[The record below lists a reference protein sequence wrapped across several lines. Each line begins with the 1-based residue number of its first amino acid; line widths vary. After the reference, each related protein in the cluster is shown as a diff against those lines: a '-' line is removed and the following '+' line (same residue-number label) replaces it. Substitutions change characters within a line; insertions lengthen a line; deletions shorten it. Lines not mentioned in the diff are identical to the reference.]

1 MIQIPVYDGMG
12 NIIGYIQVAVYQ
24 LTDPYII
31 GLVMSASNGGSAKI
45 DGEYI
50 ILFDKD
56 GNPIGRLP
64 LNSILRG
71 QVNPD
76 MPSESGFTFVPKPP
90 TEKDNGGGTTT
101 TNGGDTTTNTG
112 GDTTTTTTTTEG
124 GTTTTT
130 TENGTT
136 TVTNEGGTT
145 IVTTTTENGGNTP
158 IVPPYF
164 PPVMPPITG
173 GNGNT
178 VLTTSTTTT
187 NTPVISSI
195 KQTTWDDRL
204 PCPTV
209 MRFEYKLSDVG
220 NKTTIDLSSI
230 SAPIQSY
237 LSGLSFGEKIDQN
250 GRKIRKYG
258 VDLCDLLKK
267 IMIPSD
273 SITVIYNTTSQ
284 TGKDPFSGA
293 PIPFNTIK
301 FEADINSSV
310 TKNFGIRDGL
320 TDGSSTP
327 TYLDRL
333 CDLMR
338 KQSFSN
344 GIRTSDMYVV
354 FDYEFVDAAG
364 IVHRI
369 YTTGRVYI
377 DENGRCVCTNESL
390 QYCDCKKYT
399 LGIRNLRVVS
409 EPGQGFDYPTTQDQN
424 VPWYNNNLPPDKQ
437 KVCFLK
443 ADVYRC
449 CIDSTGAPIS
459 SERVGEVLLAR
470 SQQSTE
476 WVDCEINGK
485 PGKKIKVTQYFLM
498 EDLTSG
504 AFSQFRY
511 DPVFTSKPRNAG
523 FRFPSADL
531 RGDEY
536 YINERIDLYW
546 SDCTSDKKFLW
557 GDYIDQKLRGM
568 TSGVIG
574 VQDYTVYYAQ
584 IAETTK
590 RPFNGPATWRMNTPM
605 AEPILV
611 LTCGAAEGECVEQPS
626 PPPPGPGPGP
636 KTPETE
642 TYCIKVTSFD
652 IAKLIDEGKYVLSG
666 GKFNGMVLPAYSAG
680 YNSFVYPVVI
690 PAIQS
695 AKRLAYGYMIYEY
708 ADGSRGIRSAYDGVQ
723 NRPIQVDPSV
733 ISEYYALERF
743 IKYSKEYYDGDDI
756 IVESSGRVKLN
767 RTGLV
772 TQDGSFLETHDCKTG
787 GYLRKQRTRVP
798 KYYQFEICFTIEV
811 HNPDRNPNDPI
822 ILKLKEQPKVTQ
834 VIGSFIEPA
843 ELGTEYTIFDPAFPF
858 EYDPDCCNGLTWPKD
873 RGPLVTVYP
882 PTPNN
887 PFVVGGGNTGGPMRP
902 ASSLLTTGTGP
913 LGGTTPQT
921 AQILTSNMPYKR
933 PYLDHKMDTAQYG
946 TLIDSCGCQA
956 VDMADIWCYY
966 ESEPKSL
973 WKKASKDDKDTWIR
987 GPYIIP
993 DQKCISGSTVYH
1005 PFDVSKDISYSNRKI
1020 KTKGLFNGNQTLECY
1035 LTSSTLLSSSSDY
1048 YYNVTDC
1055 ENCGRIPYFALAYG
1069 NSNGSGSY
1077 YVGGDPNNLKK
1088 PTDAIYSQYQL
1099 LCNEPTRS
1107 ADGVLTL
1114 PKFSFVSESVN
1125 VESNDIYVINYYRN
1139 GLSDQLDPGN
1149 FQINMAYLSGS
1160 FYPNHVHTGS
1170 NVQVGSPFVMK
1181 FIDDSDDFSQTHTCI
1196 DDPYASYPIVSGSLE
1211 DGKYQDA
1218 SINTYGNVY
1227 PYLGVVVF
1235 HPKRLNE
1242 QLGFNTVTGSNIYGD
1257 NAYKLFTS
1265 ISGAASPTVGRSDS
1279 HKMLARNVVYKTTQ
1293 HYSVRV
1299 NRAIANYS
1307 NNPTYVSGSKNRIFD
1322 KCFIHE
1328 PNTYITS
1335 VGLYNENLELLAIG
1349 KMTKAL
1355 KKDFDTDLLIKIR
1368 LNW

>member
-12 NIIGYIQVAVYQ
+12 NIIGYIQVAVSQ

-45 DGEYI
+45 DGDYI

-76 MPSESGFTFVPKPP
+76 MPSENAFTFVPKPP
-90 TEKDNGGGTTT
+90 TQKD
-101 TNGGDTTTNTG
+101 NGGDTTTNTG

-130 TENGTT
+130 TENGT

-178 VLTTSTTTT
+178 ILTTSTTTTT

-195 KQTTWDDRL
+195 KQTVWDDSK

-209 MRFEYKLSDVG
+209 IRLDYKLSELG
-220 NKTTIDLSSI
+220 NKTTIDLSTI
-230 SAPIQSY
+230 STPIQSY
-237 LSGLSFGEKIDQN
+237 LSNVTYGERTDSA
-250 GRKIRKYG
+250 GRKVRKYG
-258 VDLCDLLKK
+258 VDICDLLRK
-267 IMIPSD
+267 ITIPSD
-273 SITVIYNTTSQ
+273 NITVIYNSTQQ
-284 TGKDPFSGA
+284 TGKDPFTGQ
-293 PIPFNTIK
+293 PIPTNIIK

-320 TDGSSTP
+320 IDGTKTP
-327 TYLDRL
+327 TYFDRL

-338 KQSFSN
+338 NQSFSN
-344 GIRTSDMYVV
+344 GIRTTDMYVV
-354 FDYEFVDAAG
+354 FDYEFVDSTG
-364 IVHRI
+364 LVHKI
-369 YTTGRVYI
+369 YATGRVYI
-377 DENGRCVCTNESL
+377 DANGNCVCVEEKL
-390 QYCDCKKYT
+390 DYCDCKKYT

-409 EPGQGFDYPTTQDQN
+409 EPGTGFDYPTTHDQN
-424 VPWYNNNLPPDKQ
+424 DPWYNKNLPPDKQ

-443 ADVYRC
+443 ADIYRC
-449 CIDSTGAPIS
+449 CLDSSGQSINA
-459 SERVGEVLLAR
+459 EKVGELLLAK
-470 SQQSTE
+470 SYQSTE
-476 WVDCEINGK
+476 WVDCIIDGK
-485 PGKKIKVTQYFLM
+485 PGKKIKVTQYFIM
-498 EDLTSG
+498 DEFADG
-504 AFSQFRY
+504 KFIAFKY
-511 DPVFTSKPRNAG
+511 DSVFKSKPRSVS
-523 FRFPSADL
+523 FKFPTADL

-536 YINERIDLYW
+536 YINQRVDLYW
-546 SDCTSDKKFLW
+546 SDCTGTSPKLTW
-557 GDYIDQKLRGM
+557 ADYIAEKLKGI
-568 TSGVIG
+568 TGGVDGIKDFY
-574 VQDYTVYYAQ
+574 QYYAS
-584 IAETTK
+584 IAQTTNNK
-590 RPFNGPATWRMNTPM
+590 FNGLPTWRPNG
-605 AEPILV
+605 PIVQNGAVTSNPYERALV
-611 LTCGAAEGECVEQPS
+611 LTCGANEGECIPETT
-626 PPPPGPGPGP
+626 PPPPPPPPPPTG
-636 KTPETE
+636 TVDTE

-652 IAKLIDEGKYVLSG
+652 VAKLIDEGKYVLSG
-666 GKFNGMVLPAYSAG
+666 GKFDGLVLPAYSAG

-690 PAIQS
+690 PTIQS
-695 AKRLAYGYMIYEY
+695 ARQLAYGYMIYEY
-708 ADGSRGIRSAYDGVQ
+708 ADGSRSVRSAYDGTAS
-723 NRPIQVDPSV
+723 RPIQTDPS
-733 ISEYYALERF
+733 ITSEYYALERF
-743 IKYSKEYYDGDDI
+743 IRYSKEYYDGADI
-756 IVESSGRVKLN
+756 VVESTGRVKLD

-772 TQDGSFLETHDCKTG
+772 TQDGSFLQPMECKTG
-787 GYLRKQRTRVP
+787 GYLRKQRTRIP

-811 HNPDRNPNDPI
+811 HNPNRNPNDPI
-822 ILKLKEQPKVTQ
+822 QLRLKQQPKVTQ
-834 VIGSFIEPA
+834 IIGSFEETA
-843 ELGTEYTIFDPAFPF
+843 ELGTEYTILDPSIPI
-858 EYDPDCCNGLTWPKD
+858 EYDNDCCSGLTWPKD

-882 PTPNN
+882 PSPNN
-887 PFVVGGGNTGGPMRP
+887 PFVIGGGLTGGPMP
-902 ASSLLTTGTGP
+902 G
-913 LGGTTPQT
+913 PQT
-921 AQILTSNMPYKR
+921 SQTVVSNMPYNR

-1035 LTSSTLLSSSSDY
+1035 LTSSTLLSSSNDY

-1055 ENCGRIPYFALAYG
+1055 ENCGRIPYFAVAYG
-1069 NSNGSGSY
+1069 NNNGSGSY

-1265 ISGAASPTVGRSDS
+1265 ISGAASPTVGRTDL

-1335 VGLYNENLELLAIG
+1335 VGLYNENLELIAIG
-1349 KMTKAL
+1349 KLTKAL

>member
-12 NIIGYIQVAVYQ
+12 NIIGYLQVSVSQ

-31 GLVMSASNGGSAKI
+31 GLVMSASNGGSARI
-45 DGEYI
+45 DGDYI
-50 ILFDKD
+50 ILFDRD
-56 GNPIGRLP
+56 GNPIGRFP

-71 QVNPD
+71 QTNPD
-76 MPSESGFTFVPKPP
+76 MPSDTGFTFVPKPP
-90 TEKDNGGGTTT
+90 TEGGGGETTT
-101 TNGGDTTTNTG
+101 TDTGGKTTTTDAG
-112 GDTTTTTTTTEG
+112 GETTTTTTTEG

-136 TVTNEGGTT
+136 IVTNEGGTT
-145 IVTTTTENGGNTP
+145 TVVTTTTENNGNTP
-158 IVPPYF
+158 IVPPSF
-164 PPVMPPITG
+164 PPPVMPPPVMPPPIT
-173 GNGNT
+173 
-178 VLTTSTTTT
+178 S
-187 NTPVISSI
+187 TPVISSI

-209 MRFEYKLSDVG
+209 VRFDYKLSELG
-220 NKTTIDLSSI
+220 NKTTVDLSSI

-237 LSGLSFGEKIDQN
+237 LSGISFGETIDQN

-258 VDLCDLLKK
+258 VDLCDLLSK
-267 IMIPSD
+267 ITIPSD
-273 SITVIYNTTSQ
+273 SITVIYNTTTQ

-320 TDGSSTP
+320 SDTSTP

-354 FDYEFVDAAG
+354 FDYEYVDSAG

-377 DENGRCVCTNESL
+377 DQNGRCVCTNENL

-409 EPGQGFDYPTTQDQN
+409 EPGQGFDYSTIHDQN
-424 VPWYNNNLPPDKQ
+424 DPWYNKNLPPDKQ

-449 CIDSTGAPIS
+449 CVDSAGMSIS
-459 SERVGEVLLAR
+459 SEKVGEVLLAR

-498 EDLTSG
+498 ENLTSG
-504 AFSQFRY
+504 EFVAFKY
-511 DPVFTSKPRNAG
+511 DPVFTSKPRNVS
-523 FRFPSADL
+523 FRFPSTDL
-531 RGDEY
+531 RGDAY
-536 YINERIDLYW
+536 YINQRIDLYW
-546 SDCTSDKKFLW
+546 SDCTSDKKFMW
-557 GDYIDQKLRGM
+557 GDYIDQKLKTM
-568 TSGVIG
+568 TSGVVG
-574 VQDYTVYYAQ
+574 VQDFIVYR
-584 IAETTK
+584 AEITDTTK
-590 RPFNGPATWRMNTPM
+590 RPFNNGATWRTSTPM
-605 AEPILV
+605 AEPSLV
-611 LTCGAAEGECVEQPS
+611 LTCGAAEGDCVEQPS
-626 PPPPGPGPGP
+626 PPPPPPPPPPGGG
-636 KTPETE
+636 TGDEE

-666 GKFNGMVLPAYSAG
+666 GKFDGLTLPAYSAG

-695 AKRLAYGYMIYEY
+695 ATKLAYGYMIYEY
-708 ADGSRGIRSAYDGVQ
+708 ADGSRSIRSAYDGVAT
-723 NRPIQVDPSV
+723 RPIQVDPS
-733 ISEYYALERF
+733 ITSEYYALEKF
-743 IKYSKEYYDGDDI
+743 IKYSKEYYDGADI
-756 IVESSGRVKLN
+756 IIETTGRVKLDRN
-767 RTGLV
+767 GLV
-772 TQDGSFLETHDCKTG
+772 TQDGSFLQPMECKTG
-787 GYLRKQRTRVP
+787 GYLRKQRTRIP
-798 KYYQFEICFTIEV
+798 TYYQFEICFTIEV
-811 HNPDRNPNDPI
+811 HNPNRNPNDPI
-822 ILKLKEQPKVTQ
+822 ILRLKQQPKVTQ
-834 VIGSFIEPA
+834 VLGSFTEPV
-843 ELGTEYTIFDPAFPF
+843 ELGTEYWVLDPAFPI
-858 EYDPDCCNGLTWPKD
+858 EYDNDCCSGLTWPKD

-882 PTPNN
+882 PSPNN
-887 PFVVGGGNTGGPMRP
+887 PFVVGGGVTGGPMPTGNTLSQP
-902 ASSLLTTGTGP
+902 A
-913 LGGTTPQT
+913 T
-921 AQILTSNMPYKR
+921 ANMPYNR

-1020 KTKGLFNGNQTLECY
+1020 KTKGLFNGSQTLDCY
-1035 LTSSTLLSSSSDY
+1035 LTSSTLLSSSNDY

-1055 ENCGRIPYFALAYG
+1055 ENCDRIPYFALAYG

-1088 PTDAIYSQYQL
+1088 PTDAIYGQYQL

-1107 ADGVLTL
+1107 SDGVLTL
-1114 PKFSFVSESVN
+1114 PKFSFVSESLT
-1125 VESNDIYVINYYRN
+1125 VESDDIYVINYYRN

-1160 FYPNHVHTGS
+1160 FYANNVHTGS
-1170 NVQVGSPFVMK
+1170 NVKVGSPFVMK
-1181 FIDDSDDFSQTHTCI
+1181 FIDDSDDFSQTHTCL
-1196 DDPYASYPIVSGSLE
+1196 DDPYASYPIVSGSLQE
-1211 DGKYQDA
+1211 GKYQNA
-1218 SINTYGNVY
+1218 SVNTYGTVY

-1242 QLGFNTVTGSNIYGD
+1242 YLGFNTVTGSNIYGD

-1265 ISGAASPTVGRSDS
+1265 ISGAASPIDGRVDS

-1299 NRAIANYS
+1299 NRSIANYS